1 MKSKSKILHLVA
13 LLGCSIFCVNAADT
27 ELIKC
32 ALDGGGNLTQ
42 PQTKNCFCD
51 KDKQL
56 YNTTP
61 GIISNEAK
69 NYYFTSSSDLLD
81 ENAINNNKSAAF
93 GYSCSNSSGNTS
105 CTLINAPGLYEANSV
120 KIGYYYNVYKI
131 NNNGLSYQ
139 LIKYDGSSSVS
150 FKSSGTS
157 SLDDA
162 LILCNKGECKK
173 HTPKE
178 GDVFIDGT
186 TTGDPSTTPVSVIK
200 CSSSSCN
207 GSGELSDQTVFL
219 NAGDDKE
226 EKPLIKCTKESS
238 KISCAVDKATG
249 EEYYVNGANNKSV
262 IYCSSG
268 ESCEPYTPEGNSYF
282 VNTIGGVDTE
292 LISCSGS
299 CSAQGAIVNGYYL
312 TKPKDAEVQQVIKCV
327 AGETPSDRLKCT
339 PSNKDSNGYYK
350 NADDNSKTTHPLI
363 SCDSKNGCN
372 SLKLGQDILPG
383 YYVDVSLD
391 NSPVVLVCTENACND
406 LSTSSSNTYT
416 DNNTKGNYKFDTGTG
431 ILQLIIDPTSTDE
444 DDKYSSN
451 VSSTSDEEALYYFV
465 EISNSKGFP
474 GISSTVSTLFKVSKY
489 YITRVI
495 SDGIIY
501 VNDAENK
508 ITDSGTPGSGTTI
521 YSCSKSKKTCI
532 LTQSCNIGNYFL
544 DSDNSIGYYC
554 TSKGNIERIK
564 KAGYYIDSG
573 VTGGNT
579 KYLISCEEDENGAIV
594 CSSLLSTNYFVNA
607 ASENDSSSKPL
618 IYCNGIICVATAG
631 TNGYYLSGVAEK
643 ENRHGIIKCTSS
655 TSCSSVSLNNIRNSE
670 HYYLNS
676 GGDKLQSAIIQCKKR
691 DCKLVTASEGYFITD
706 DVSTLIHCENQ
717 TNCYTISAS
726 AGYYNTAVTVDTGK
740 KIIECTAL
748 AIVTCEIKDANVGY
762 YVAKDSN
769 VLINCNTTPC
779 KTITVTNG
787 IFRSATTQV
796 ISSKRDTIT
805 DGEGEEEVSNKER
818 ATTAVVYN
826 IISCTNTGC
835 NELSTSELSSI
846 PVCSFTNN
854 KCFINNKVSI
864 STTTVSAISAGS
876 YCTNSDR
883 SIIYFATDTVVIDPE
898 IIDGT
903 TSIYTYTTTTTNC
916 IEALDKYSDSYYT
929 VGSSIYKISESSII
943 QLVATG
949 YYFINVD
956 TNTLVSGNNIE
967 NYNDESVKLFRC
979 NDSSCSIIDKPEN
992 TAYFADVNK
1001 RIIVY
1006 NPNSDSYNFAYEN
1019 EVICIYSNNKC
1030 TPRADIKNMEFCIT
1044 YKGELCLVTND
1055 IKSRETGECYK
1066 ADTISSKVYGLSQY
1080 MYQLNAFSAYRIVD
1094 NAYYVVSLSTNST
1107 ATIRD
1112 YSGKNNSLK
1121 IYGCV
1126 ESKCDTYEPEEG
1138 VYYYD
1143 SISRYMFRY
1152 EDDKWVSPQAS
1163 GYALI
1168 STSPGDTYVNR
1179 FSLINNKTTIEGRVR
1194 SGYYYTIDKE
1204 MYVCDQDKYQ
1214 CEKIDNS
1221 GYYFTVSG
1229 EIYQCVYDS
1238 EGLEETECT
1247 KKNCVVGQYYYINSK
1262 YYYCSSGY
1270 MLNLVSDKTCEY
1282 DDKVIVNFPVAFSE
1296 SYPDKIKNAVESI
1309 ALINNSTALVTN
1321 INSKYITSVSAVYTN
1336 CTYTVEEKES
1346 EFDLVCVNN
1355 FVAVNDKKDVEICSI
1370 TNLGYTECIDDEEN
1384 PEKCNPSGALSQYKI
1399 GLTLVLSII
1408 VSSILLF
1415 I

>member
-1 MKSKSKILHLVA
+1 MKSKSKILHLIA
-13 LLGCSIFCVNAADT
+13 LLGCTILCVNAVALELPECAET
-27 ELIKC
+27 EVKK
-32 ALDGGGNLTQ
+32 A
-42 PQTKNCFCD
+42 TKRSGTTNCFYDGD
-51 KDKQL
+51 KKIYRDGQALGK
-56 YNTTP
+56 
-61 GIISNEAK
+61 G
-69 NYYFTSSSDLLD
+69 YYFFKKDHNDASSDCS
-81 ENAINNNKSAAF
+81 ENTVI
-93 GYSCSNSSGNTS
+93 GYSCSDTNCS
-105 CTLINAPGLYEANSV
+105 LINAADLYKTSSTNC
-120 KIGYYYNVYKI
+120 YYNVYKNS
-131 NNNGLSYQ
+131 NNELNYQAIKFDLSSSVAF
-139 LIKYDGSSSVS
+139 KNTGSSS
-150 FKSSGTS
+150 
-157 SLDDA
+157 LDGA
-162 LILCNKGECKK
+162 IILCNNGECKK

-178 GDVFIDGT
+178 GDVFIDGSKLDDNNEFT
-186 TTGDPSTTPVSVIK
+186 NVIK

-207 GSGELSDQTVFL
+207 SSGDFSSDTTLFL
-219 NAGDDKE
+219 NAGNGG
-226 EKPLIKCTKESS
+226 KPLIKCETT
-238 KISCAVDKATG
+238 CALDDGVA
-249 EEYYVNGANNKSV
+249 EAYYINAANNKSV
-262 IYCSSG
+262 IYCSSTD
-268 ESCEPYTPEGNSYF
+268 SCEIYTPEGNSYF
-282 VNTIGGVDTE
+282 VNEKGKLDTE

-327 AGETPSDRLKCT
+327 AGEKPSDRLKCT

-350 NADDNSKTTHPLI
+350 NADDNSKATHPLI

-383 YYVDVSLD
+383 YYVDVSVD
-391 NSPVVLVCTENACND
+391 NSQVVLVCTENACND

-416 DNNTKGNYKFDTGTG
+416 DNNTKGNYKFDNNV
-431 ILQLIIDPTSTDE
+431 LQLIIDPTSTDE
-444 DDKYSSN
+444 DDRYSSN

-521 YSCSKSKKTCI
+521 YSCSKSKKTCV

-631 TNGYYLSGVAEK
+631 TNGYYLSGVVEQ

-929 VGSSIYKISESSII
+929 VGSSIYKIGESSII

-1080 MYQLNAFSAYRIVD
+1080 MYQLNTFSAYRIVD

-1126 ESKCDTYEPEEG
+1126 ESKCDIYQPEEG

-1296 SYPDKIKNAVESI
+1296 GYPDKIKNAVESI